1 VAGVITVTV
10 DADAPDTLAFGI
22 YPVELQIELDGTSF
36 IEPQLFDVPVFGLTC
51 AETFITSTLVEKA
64 KIVSSHLL

>member
-1 VAGVITVTV
+1 VTV

-51 AETFITSTLVEKA
+51 AETFITSTLTDEDT
-64 KIVSSHLL
+64 IVSAHLL